1 MRIKHLLTCLLIY
14 SSIYSF
20 AQNEEPKKED
30 KGELSGNFQ
39 TTNQFYVK
47 DDKIGASTTQYL
59 HELSSADAWLFLN
72 YKYSG
77 YNFNLRYD
85 LFNNSP
91 LLNPQEAYTASGLGF
106 WNISKNIN
114 KLNVTIGSFYDQ
126 FGTGTIFR
134 SFEDRNL
141 GVDYAIQGARVIWTP
156 NNDTKIKAFTGRQ
169 KYRFDVRPE
178 IIKGVNA
185 ERHFQVNEN
194 IGLDVGASAVNRT
207 IDPTTMAN
215 IAAAIN
221 NYDSISYRFYP
232 TYNVYAFNAYNTL
245 SYKRFSLYTEYCY
258 KTPEAI
264 LNSQLDRMQLLS
276 GRVYYAS
283 LSYSTKGFG
292 INTQFKKIESFSFR
306 TSPLEIQNLGLITYL
321 PSITRQN
328 TYRLLARYNAVAQE
342 LGENAAQAEIT
353 YKPQTAYFKK
363 HMTTLNMNISVVTG
377 PRSFNFDGNALNL
390 SDFKADTS
398 RYFREYYFD
407 ISHKF
412 NKKFKMLVGYQN
424 INYNQRLFENKA
436 QGTPYVLA
444 QCVFGEATYKV
455 TPTKSVRMEAQ
466 YLDTKQDMGSFVNA
480 LVEFNVAPHY
490 SFSAGDMLNI
500 SKGYINAENFEQV
513 HYWNVFGAYTFGP
526 TRFTAGFIKQV
537 AGVNCT
543 GGVCRVEPAFSGAKV
558 TLTTNF

>member
-1 MRIKHLLTCLLIY
+1 MRIKHLLTCLLIV
-14 SSIYSF
+14 SSAFVF
-20 AQNEEPKKED
+20 AQNDEPKKED

-59 HELSSADAWLFLN
+59 HELSSTDAWLYLN

-106 WNISKNIN
+106 WSISKNIN

-141 GVDYAIQGARVIWTP
+141 GIDYAIQGARVIWTP

-169 KYRFDVRPE
+169 KYRFDIRPE
-178 IIKGVNA
+178 VIKGINA

-194 IGLDVGASAVNRT
+194 LGLDLGASAVNRT

-221 NYDSISYRFYP
+221 NYDLKNRFDP
-232 TYNVYAFNAYNTL
+232 TYNVYGFNAYNTL
-245 SYKRFSLYTEYCY
+245 SYKRISLYTEYCY

-264 LNSQLDRMQLLS
+264 LNSQYDRMQLLS
-276 GRVYYAS
+276 GKVYYAS
-283 LSYSTKGFG
+283 LSYSTKGIG

-342 LGENAAQAEIT
+342 LGENAAQVEVS

-363 HMTTLNMNISVVTG
+363 HMTTVNINVSVVTG
-377 PRSFNFDGNALNL
+377 PQSFNFDGNALNL
-390 SDFKADTS
+390 ADFKADTS
-398 RYFREYYFD
+398 RYFREYYID

-412 NKKFKMLVGYQN
+412 NKKFKMLLGYQN

-444 QCVFGEATYKV
+444 QCIFGEATYKL

-466 YLDTKQDMGSFVNA
+466 YLDTKQDYGSFVNA
-480 LVEFNVAPHY
+480 LIEFNVAPHY

-543 GGVCRVEPAFSGAKV
+543 GGVCRVEPAFSGARV

>member
-1 MRIKHLLTCLLIY
+1 MRIKHLLTCLLIV
-14 SSIYSF
+14 SSALVF
-20 AQNEEPKKED
+20 AQIDEPKKED

-47 DDKIGASTTQYL
+47 DDKIGATTTQYKS
-59 HELSSADAWLFLN
+59 ELSSTDAWLFLN
-72 YKYSG
+72 YKYNG
-77 YNFNLRYD
+77 YNFNVRYD

-91 LLNPQEAYTASGLGF
+91 LMNPQEAYTASGLGF

-141 GVDYAIQGARVIWTP
+141 GIDYAIQGARIIWTP

-169 KYRFDVRPE
+169 KYRFDIRPE
-178 IIKGVNA
+178 VIKGINA
-185 ERHFQVNEN
+185 ERHFQANDN
-194 IGLDVGASAVNRT
+194 LGFDVGASAVNRT

-221 NYDSISYRFYP
+221 NYDLKNRFDP
-232 TYNVYAFNAYNTL
+232 TYNVYGFNAYNTL
-245 SYKRFSLYTEYCY
+245 SYKRISLYTEYCY

-264 LNSQLDRMQLLS
+264 LNSQYDRMQLLS
-276 GRVYYAS
+276 GKVYYAS
-283 LSYSTKGFG
+283 LSYSTKGIG

-342 LGENAAQAEIT
+342 LGENAAQIEVS

-363 HMTTLNMNISVVTG
+363 HMTTVNVNISVVTG
-377 PRSFNFDGNALNL
+377 PQSFNFDGNALNL
-390 SDFKADTS
+390 ADFKADTS
-398 RYFREYYFD
+398 RYFREYYID

-412 NKKFKMLVGYQN
+412 NKKFKMLLGYQN

-444 QCVFGEATYKV
+444 QCIFGEATYKL

-466 YLDTKQDMGSFVNA
+466 YLDTKQDYGSFVNA
-480 LVEFNVAPHY
+480 LIEFNVAPHY

-500 SKGYINAENFEQV
+500 SKGYLNAENFEQV

-537 AGVNCT
+537 EGVNCT
-543 GGVCRVEPAFSGAKV
+543 GGVCRVEPAFSGARV

>member
-1 MRIKHLLTCLLIY
+1 MRFKHLLTCLLI
-14 SSIYSF
+14 SSSAFVF
-20 AQNEEPKKED
+20 AQNDEPKKED

-47 DDKIGASTTQYL
+47 DDKIGATTTQYKS
-59 HELSSADAWLFLN
+59 ELSSTDAWLFLN

-77 YNFNLRYD
+77 YNFNVRYD

-91 LLNPQEAYTASGLGF
+91 LLNTQEAYTASGLGF

-141 GVDYAIQGARVIWTP
+141 GIDYAIQGARVIWTP

-169 KYRFDVRPE
+169 KYRFDIRPE
-178 IIKGVNA
+178 VIKGINA
-185 ERHFQVNEN
+185 ERHFQTNDN
-194 IGLDVGASAVNRT
+194 LGFDVGASAVNRT
-207 IDPTTMAN
+207 IDQTTMSN

-221 NYDSISYRFYP
+221 NYDLKNRFDP

-245 SYKRFSLYTEYCY
+245 SYKRISLYTEYCY
-258 KTPEAI
+258 KTPEAV

-276 GRVYYAS
+276 GKVYYAS
-283 LSYSTKGFG
+283 LSYSTKGIG

-342 LGENAAQAEIT
+342 LGENAAQVEVS

-363 HMTTLNMNISVVTG
+363 HMTTVNVNISVVTG
-377 PRSFNFDGNALNL
+377 PQSFNFDGNALNL
-390 SDFKADTS
+390 ADFKADTS
-398 RYFREYYFD
+398 RYFREYYID
-407 ISHKF
+407 VSHKF
-412 NKKFKMLVGYQN
+412 NKRFKILLGYQN

-444 QCVFGEATYKV
+444 QCIFGEATYKL

-466 YLDTKQDMGSFVNA
+466 YLDTKQDFGSFVNA
-480 LVEFNVAPHY
+480 LIEFNIAPHY

-537 AGVNCT
+537 EGVNCT
-543 GGVCRVEPAFSGAKV
+543 GGVCRVEPAFSGARV

>member
-1 MRIKHLLTCLLIY
+1 MRIKHLLTCLLI
-14 SSIYSF
+14 SSSAFVF
-20 AQNEEPKKED
+20 AQNDEPKKED

-47 DDKIGASTTQYL
+47 DDKIGATTTQYQR
-59 HELSSADAWLFLN
+59 ELSSTDAWLYLN

-106 WNISKNIN
+106 WSISKNIN

-141 GVDYAIQGARVIWTP
+141 GIDYAIQGARVIWTP

-169 KYRFDVRPE
+169 KYRFDIRPE
-178 IIKGVNA
+178 VIKGINA

-194 IGLDVGASAVNRT
+194 LGLDVGASAVNRT

-221 NYDSISYRFYP
+221 NYDLKNRFDP
-232 TYNVYAFNAYNTL
+232 TYNVYGFNAYNTL
-245 SYKRFSLYTEYCY
+245 SYKRISLYTEYCY
-258 KTPEAI
+258 KTPEAV

-276 GRVYYAS
+276 GKVYYAS
-283 LSYSTKGFG
+283 LSYSTKGIG

-342 LGENAAQAEIT
+342 LGENAAQVEVS

-363 HMTTLNMNISVVTG
+363 HMTTVNINVSVVTG
-377 PRSFNFDGNALNL
+377 PQSFNFDGNALNL
-390 SDFKADTS
+390 ADFNSDTS
-398 RYFREYYFD
+398 RYFREYYID

-412 NKKFKMLVGYQN
+412 NKKFKMLLGYQN

-444 QCVFGEATYKV
+444 QCIFGEATYKL

-466 YLDTKQDMGSFVNA
+466 YLDTKQDYGSFVNA
-480 LVEFNVAPHY
+480 LIEFNVAPHY

-543 GGVCRVEPAFSGAKV
+543 GGVCRVEPAFSGARV

>member
-1 MRIKHLLTCLLIY
+1 MRIKHLLTCLLIV
-14 SSIYSF
+14 SSALVF
-20 AQNEEPKKED
+20 AQNDDPKKED

-59 HELSSADAWLFLN
+59 HELSSTDAWLYLN

-106 WNISKNIN
+106 WSISKNIN

-141 GVDYAIQGARVIWTP
+141 GIDYAIQGARVIWTP

-169 KYRFDVRPE
+169 KYRFDIRPE
-178 IIKGVNA
+178 VIKGINA

-194 IGLDVGASAVNRT
+194 LGLDVGASAVNRT

-221 NYDSISYRFYP
+221 NYDLKNRFDP
-232 TYNVYAFNAYNTL
+232 TYNVYGFNAYNTL
-245 SYKRFSLYTEYCY
+245 SYKRISLYTEYCY
-258 KTPEAI
+258 KTPEAV
-264 LNSQLDRMQLLS
+264 LNSQYDRMQLLS
-276 GRVYYAS
+276 GKVYYAS
-283 LSYSTKGFG
+283 LSYSTKGIG

-342 LGENAAQAEIT
+342 LGENAAQVEVS

-363 HMTTLNMNISVVTG
+363 HMTTMNINISVVTG
-377 PRSFNFDGNALNL
+377 PQSFNFDGNALNL
-390 SDFKADTS
+390 ADFKADTS
-398 RYFREYYFD
+398 RYFREYYID

-412 NKKFKMLVGYQN
+412 NKKFKMLLGYQN

-444 QCVFGEATYKV
+444 QCVFGEATYKL

-466 YLDTKQDMGSFVNA
+466 YLDTKQDYGSFVNA
-480 LVEFNVAPHY
+480 LIEFNVAPHY

-543 GGVCRVEPAFSGAKV
+543 GGVCRVEPAFSGARV

>member
-1 MRIKHLLTCLLIY
+1 MRFKHLLTCLLI
-14 SSIYSF
+14 SSSAFVF
-20 AQNEEPKKED
+20 AQNDEPKKED

-39 TTNQFYVK
+39 TTNQFYIK
-47 DDKIGASTTQYL
+47 DDKIGATTTQYKS
-59 HELSSADAWLFLN
+59 ELSSTDAWLFLN

-77 YNFNLRYD
+77 YNFNVRYD

-141 GVDYAIQGARVIWTP
+141 GIDYAIQGARVIWTP

-169 KYRFDVRPE
+169 KYRFDIRPE
-178 IIKGVNA
+178 VIKGINA
-185 ERHFQVNEN
+185 ERHFQTNDN
-194 IGLDVGASAVNRT
+194 LGFDVGASAVNRT
-207 IDPTTMAN
+207 IDQTTMSN

-221 NYDSISYRFYP
+221 NYDLKNRFDP

-245 SYKRFSLYTEYCY
+245 SYKRISLYTEYCY
-258 KTPEAI
+258 KTPEAV

-276 GRVYYAS
+276 GKVYYAS
-283 LSYSTKGFG
+283 LSYSTKGIG

-342 LGENAAQAEIT
+342 LGENAAQVEVS

-363 HMTTLNMNISVVTG
+363 HMTTVNVNISVVTG
-377 PRSFNFDGNALNL
+377 PQSFNFDGNALNL
-390 SDFKADTS
+390 ADFKADTS
-398 RYFREYYFD
+398 RYFREYYID
-407 ISHKF
+407 VSHKF
-412 NKKFKMLVGYQN
+412 NKKFKMLLGYQN

-444 QCVFGEATYKV
+444 QCIFGEATYKL

-466 YLDTKQDMGSFVNA
+466 YLDTKQDFGSFVNA
-480 LVEFNVAPHY
+480 LIEFNIAPHY

-537 AGVNCT
+537 EGVNCT
-543 GGVCRVEPAFSGAKV
+543 GGVCRVEPAFSGARV

>member
-1 MRIKHLLTCLLIY
+1 MRIKHLLTCLLI
-14 SSIYSF
+14 SSSAFVF
-20 AQNEEPKKED
+20 AQNDEPKKED

-47 DDKIGASTTQYL
+47 DDKIGATTTQYQR
-59 HELSSADAWLFLN
+59 ELSSTDAWLYLN

-106 WNISKNIN
+106 WSISKNIN

-141 GVDYAIQGARVIWTP
+141 GIDYAIQGARVIWTP

-169 KYRFDVRPE
+169 KYRFDIRPE
-178 IIKGVNA
+178 VIKGINA

-194 IGLDVGASAVNRT
+194 LGLDVGASAVNRT

-221 NYDSISYRFYP
+221 NYDLKNRFDP
-232 TYNVYAFNAYNTL
+232 TYNVYGFNAYNTL
-245 SYKRFSLYTEYCY
+245 SYKRISLYTEYCY

-264 LNSQLDRMQLLS
+264 LNSQLDRMQLSS
-276 GRVYYAS
+276 GKVYYAS
-283 LSYSTKGFG
+283 LSYSTKGIG

-342 LGENAAQAEIT
+342 LGENAAQVEVS

-363 HMTTLNMNISVVTG
+363 HMTTVNINVSVVTG
-377 PRSFNFDGNALNL
+377 PQSFNFDGNALNL
-390 SDFKADTS
+390 ADFKADTS
-398 RYFREYYFD
+398 RYFREYYID

-412 NKKFKMLVGYQN
+412 NKKFKMLLGYQN

-444 QCVFGEATYKV
+444 QCIFGEATYKL

-466 YLDTKQDMGSFVNA
+466 YLDTKQDYGSFVNA
-480 LVEFNVAPHY
+480 LIEFNIAPHY

-543 GGVCRVEPAFSGAKV
+543 GGVCRVEPAFSGARV

>member
-1 MRIKHLLTCLLIY
+1 MLIRRLLTCLLI
-14 SSIYSF
+14 SSSVFVF
-20 AQNEEPKKED
+20 AQNDESKKED

-47 DDKIGASTTQYL
+47 DDKIGATTTQYKS
-59 HELSSADAWLFLN
+59 ELSSTDAWLFLN

-77 YNFNLRYD
+77 YNFNVRYD

-141 GVDYAIQGARVIWTP
+141 GIDYAIQGARVIWTP
-156 NNDTKIKAFTGRQ
+156 NNDSKIMAFTGRQ
-169 KYRFDVRPE
+169 KFRFDIRPE
-178 IIKGVNA
+178 VIKGINA
-185 ERHFQVNEN
+185 EKHFQVDEKL
-194 IGLDVGASAVNRT
+194 GFDVGASAVNRT
-207 IDPTTMAN
+207 IDQTTMAN
-215 IAAAIN
+215 ITAAIN
-221 NYDSISYRFYP
+221 NYDLKNRFNP

-245 SYKRFSLYTEYCY
+245 SYKRISLYTEYCY

-283 LSYSTKGFG
+283 LSYSTKGIG

-342 LGENAAQAEIT
+342 LGENAAQIEVS

-363 HMTTLNMNISVVTG
+363 HMTTVNVNISVVTG
-377 PRSFNFDGNALNL
+377 PQSFNFDGNALNL
-390 SDFKADTS
+390 ADFSSDTS
-398 RYFREYYFD
+398 RYFREYYID
-407 ISHKF
+407 VSHKF
-412 NKKFKMLVGYQN
+412 NKKFKMLLGYQN

-444 QCVFGEATYKV
+444 QCIFGEATYKL
-455 TPTKSVRMEAQ
+455 TPTKSVRIEAQ
-466 YLDTKQDMGSFVNA
+466 YLDTKQDFGSFVNA
-480 LVEFNVAPHY
+480 LIEFNIAPHY

-500 SKGYINAENFEQV
+500 SKGYLNAENFEQV

-537 AGVNCT
+537 EGVNCT
-543 GGVCRVEPAFSGAKV
+543 GGVCRVEPAFSGARV

>member
-1 MRIKHLLTCLLIY
+1 MRIKHLLTCLLIV
-14 SSIYSF
+14 SSALVF
-20 AQNEEPKKED
+20 AQNDEPKKED

-59 HELSSADAWLFLN
+59 HELSSTDAWLYLN

-106 WNISKNIN
+106 WSISKNIN

-141 GVDYAIQGARVIWTP
+141 GIDYAIQGARVIWTP

-169 KYRFDVRPE
+169 KYRFDIRPE
-178 IIKGVNA
+178 VIKGINA

-194 IGLDVGASAVNRT
+194 LGLDVGASAVNRT

-221 NYDSISYRFYP
+221 NYDLKNRFDP
-232 TYNVYAFNAYNTL
+232 TYNVYGFNAYNTL
-245 SYKRFSLYTEYCY
+245 SYKRISLYTEYCY

-264 LNSQLDRMQLLS
+264 LNSQYDRMQLLS
-276 GRVYYAS
+276 GKVYYAS
-283 LSYSTKGFG
+283 LSYSTKGIG

-342 LGENAAQAEIT
+342 LGENAAQVEVS

-363 HMTTLNMNISVVTG
+363 HMTTMNINISVVTG
-377 PRSFNFDGNALNL
+377 PQSFNFDGNALNL
-390 SDFKADTS
+390 ADFKADTS

-407 ISHKF
+407 VSHKF
-412 NKKFKMLVGYQN
+412 NKKFKMLLGYQN

-444 QCVFGEATYKV
+444 QCIFGEATYKL

-466 YLDTKQDMGSFVNA
+466 YLDTKQDYGSFVNA
-480 LVEFNVAPHY
+480 LIEFNIAPHY

-526 TRFTAGFIKQV
+526 TRLTAGFIKQV

-543 GGVCRVEPAFSGAKV
+543 GGVCRVEPAFSGARV

>member
-1 MRIKHLLTCLLIY
+1 
-14 SSIYSF
+14 
-20 AQNEEPKKED
+20 
-30 KGELSGNFQ
+30 
-39 TTNQFYVK
+39 V
-47 DDKIGASTTQYL
+47 
-59 HELSSADAWLFLN
+59 
-72 YKYSG
+72 
-77 YNFNLRYD
+77 RYD

-141 GVDYAIQGARVIWTP
+141 GIDYAIQGARVIWTP
-156 NNDTKIKAFTGRQ
+156 NNDTKIMAFTGRQ
-169 KYRFDVRPE
+169 KYRFDIRPE
-178 IIKGVNA
+178 VLKGINA
-185 ERHFQVNEN
+185 ERHFQANESL
-194 IGLDVGASAVNRT
+194 GFDVGASAVNRT
-207 IDPTTMAN
+207 IDQTTMSN

-221 NYDSISYRFYP
+221 NYDLKNRFDP

-245 SYKRFSLYTEYCY
+245 SYKRISLYTEYCY
-258 KTPEAI
+258 KTPEAV

-283 LSYSTKGFG
+283 LSYSTKGIG

-342 LGENAAQAEIT
+342 LGENAAQLEVS

-363 HMTTLNMNISVVTG
+363 HMTTVNVNISVVTG
-377 PRSFNFDGNALNL
+377 PQSFNFDGNALNL
-390 SDFKADTS
+390 ADFKANTS
-398 RYFREYYFD
+398 RYFREYYID
-407 ISHKF
+407 VSHKF
-412 NKKFKMLVGYQN
+412 NKKFKMLLGYQN

-444 QCVFGEATYKV
+444 QCFFGEATYKLK
-455 TPTKSVRMEAQ
+455 PTKSIRMEAQ
-466 YLDTKQDMGSFVNA
+466 YLYTKQDFGSFVNA
-480 LVEFNVAPHY
+480 LIEFNVAPHY
-490 SFSAGDMLNI
+490 SFSVGDMLNI
-500 SKGYINAENFEQV
+500 SKGYLNAANFEQV

-526 TRFTAGFIKQV
+526 TRFTAGYIKQV
-537 AGVNCT
+537 EGVNCT
-543 GGVCRVEPAFSGAKV
+543 GGVCRVEPAFSGARV

>member
-1 MRIKHLLTCLLIY
+1 MRIKHLLTCLLI
-14 SSIYSF
+14 SSSAFVF
-20 AQNEEPKKED
+20 AQNDEPKKED

-47 DDKIGASTTQYL
+47 DYKIGATTTQYQR
-59 HELSSADAWLFLN
+59 ELSSTDAWLYLN

-106 WNISKNIN
+106 WSISKNIN

-141 GVDYAIQGARVIWTP
+141 GIDYAIQGARVIWTP

-169 KYRFDVRPE
+169 KYRFDIRPE
-178 IIKGVNA
+178 VIKGINA

-194 IGLDVGASAVNRT
+194 LGLDVGASAVNRT

-221 NYDSISYRFYP
+221 NYDLKNRFDP
-232 TYNVYAFNAYNTL
+232 TYNVYGFNAYNTL
-245 SYKRFSLYTEYCY
+245 SYKRISLYTEYCY
-258 KTPEAI
+258 KTPEAV

-276 GRVYYAS
+276 GKVYYAS
-283 LSYSTKGFG
+283 LSYSTKGIG

-342 LGENAAQAEIT
+342 LGENAAQVEVS

-363 HMTTLNMNISVVTG
+363 HMTTVNINVSVVTG
-377 PRSFNFDGNALNL
+377 PQSFNFDGNALNL
-390 SDFKADTS
+390 ADFNSDTS
-398 RYFREYYFD
+398 RYFREYYID

-412 NKKFKMLVGYQN
+412 NKKFKMLLGYQN

-444 QCVFGEATYKV
+444 QCIFGEATYKL

-466 YLDTKQDMGSFVNA
+466 YLDTKQDYGSFVNA
-480 LVEFNVAPHY
+480 LIEFNVAPHY
-490 SFSAGDMLNI
+490 SFSAGDILNI

-543 GGVCRVEPAFSGAKV
+543 GGVCRVEPAFSGARV

>member
-1 MRIKHLLTCLLIY
+1 MRSKHLLTCLLI
-14 SSIYSF
+14 SSSVFVF
-20 AQNEEPKKED
+20 AQNDEPKKED

-39 TTNQFYVK
+39 TASQFYVK
-47 DDKIGASTTQYL
+47 DDKIGATTTQYKS
-59 HELSSADAWLFLN
+59 ELSSTDAWLFLN

-77 YNFNLRYD
+77 YNFNVRYD

-141 GVDYAIQGARVIWTP
+141 GIDYAIQGARVIWTP

-169 KYRFDVRPE
+169 KYRFDIRPE
-178 IIKGVNA
+178 VIKGINA
-185 ERHFQVNEN
+185 ERHFQTNDN
-194 IGLDVGASAVNRT
+194 LGFDVGASAVNRT
-207 IDPTTMAN
+207 IDQTTMSN

-221 NYDSISYRFYP
+221 NYDLKNRFDP

-258 KTPEAI
+258 KTPEAV

-276 GRVYYAS
+276 GKVYYAS
-283 LSYSTKGFG
+283 LSYSTKGIG

-342 LGENAAQAEIT
+342 LGENAAQVEVSF
-353 YKPQTAYFKK
+353 KPQTAYFKK
-363 HMTTLNMNISVVTG
+363 HMTTVNVNISVVTG
-377 PRSFNFDGNALNL
+377 PQSFNFDGNALNL
-390 SDFKADTS
+390 ADFSSNTS
-398 RYFREYYFD
+398 RYFREYYID

-412 NKKFKMLVGYQN
+412 NKKFKMLLGYQN

-444 QCVFGEATYKV
+444 QCIFGEATYKL

-466 YLDTKQDMGSFVNA
+466 YLDTKQDYGSFVNA
-480 LVEFNVAPHY
+480 LIEFNVAPHY

-500 SKGYINAENFEQV
+500 SKGYLNAENFEQV

-537 AGVNCT
+537 EGVNCT
-543 GGVCRVEPAFSGAKV
+543 GGVCRVEPAFSGARV